1 MTLILPVFFFLQNCK
16 QEWFHLECVGLED
29 IPARTTKWYC
39 PDCRKLLPGRDGS
52 DFFYIVLLFFQRLD
66 LVLAV

>member
-39 PDCRKLLPGRDGS
+39 PDCRKLLNIGEKGEVSARG
-52 DFFYIVLLFFQRLD
+52 VRK
-66 LVLAV
+66 